1 MTDILHFLNLR
12 EAYRTGII
20 DRAEF
25 VRLHTARNAEELI
38 PKQPTCN
45 GCERIYE
52 DGSGYICRHCG
63 VDIGD
68 EDFSDV

>member
-25 VRLHTARNAEELI
+25 VRRFNEAMKEAAND
-38 PKQPTCN
+38 K
-45 GCERIYE
+45 
-52 DGSGYICRHCG
+52 
-63 VDIGD
+63 
-68 EDFSDV
+68 